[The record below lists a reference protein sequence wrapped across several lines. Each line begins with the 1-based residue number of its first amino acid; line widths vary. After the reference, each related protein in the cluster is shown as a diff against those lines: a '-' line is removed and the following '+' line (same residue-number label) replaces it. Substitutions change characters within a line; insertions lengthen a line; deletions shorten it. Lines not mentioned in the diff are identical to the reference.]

1 MSVSRPEKQ
10 GLILLSERKIMKL
23 LHLIVL
29 FATITTL
36 AACQPAE
43 PQPVFTPSAEATA
56 SPIPLPATAPKVV
69 AKLSGVIWSFDLSP
83 DGSTIAIATS
93 KGLEIYD
100 LKNFAL
106 LKSLEAGISQFDIA
120 WSPDG
125 KKLAAGVGLALA
137 KPTEY
142 SGGEAVLRVWDTSTW
157 KIVLETN
164 FAGDMVNERI
174 LDIAWKPDGLALAL
188 STDIHGVMVVD
199 AASGKLLSQ
208 QTGFA
213 SSVMEAAWSPDGSR
227 LVSTSD
233 MAYSLRRWKVDTGE
247 AVRLFD
253 QRVSNPWHVIWM
265 PDGKRIISGHVYG
278 TVCFWTVATNKC
290 DGFIQTHRT
299 AVFSM
304 AVTSDGTRLAT
315 GGGVIRIWD
324 TANGKL
330 LTAFGEDSK
339 IIYNHLEW
347 APGDQVVIS
356 MQTNMDDPEMTALR
370 LWNVST
376 GIPSIQ
382 FQGGKR

>member
-1 MSVSRPEKQ
+1 MKRNS
-10 GLILLSERKIMKL
+10 ILLVL
-23 LHLIVL
+23 LFFLG
-29 FATITTL
+29 
-36 AACQPAE
+36 ACQVAD

-56 SPIPLPATAPKVV
+56 SPIPLPYAVPKLVATLP
-69 AKLSGVIWSFDLSP
+69 GVIWSFDISP

-93 KGLEIYD
+93 RGLEIYD
-100 LKNFAL
+100 LKNLAL
-106 LKSLEAGISQFDIA
+106 LESLEAGVSQYDSS

-125 KKLAAGVGLALA
+125 KRLAAGVGLPLINA
-137 KPTEY
+137 TENA
-142 SGGEAVLRVWDTSTW
+142 GGEAVLRVWETSTW

-164 FAGDMVNERI
+164 FAGDMLNERI
-174 LDIAWKPDGLALAL
+174 LDIAWKPDGTALAL
-188 STDIHGVMVVD
+188 STDMHGVMVVD

-213 SSVMEAAWSPDGSR
+213 GSVMEAAWSPDGTR

-233 MAYSLRRWKVDTGE
+233 MAYSLRRWKADTGE

-265 PDGKRIISGHVYG
+265 KDGKRIISGHVYG

-290 DGFIQTHRT
+290 DGFIQAHRT

-324 TANGKL
+324 TASGKL

-339 IIYNHLEW
+339 IIYNQLEW
-347 APGDQVVIS
+347 VPGDQAVIS
-356 MQTNMDDPEMTALR
+356 MQTNMDDPEITAIR
-370 LWNVST
+370 LWYVST
-376 GIPSIQ
+376 GMASVQ

>member
-1 MSVSRPEKQ
+1 M
-10 GLILLSERKIMKL
+10 
-23 LHLIVL
+23 VL
-29 FATITTL
+29 FVSITIL
-36 AACQPAE
+36 SACQPSE
-43 PQPVFTPSAEATA
+43 PQPIFTLSAEATA
-56 SPIPLPATAPKVV
+56 SPVPLPAVAPKMV
-69 AKLSGVIWSFDLSP
+69 ANLPGVIWSFDISP

-100 LKNFAL
+100 LKNFDL
-106 LKSLEAGISQFDIA
+106 LESLEAGISQYDVS

-125 KKLAAGVGLALA
+125 KKLAAGVGLPLIN
-137 KPTEY
+137 PTENA
-142 SGGEAVLRVWDTSTW
+142 GGEAVLRVWNTSTW

-174 LDIAWKPDGLALAL
+174 LDIAWKPDGLGLAL

-265 PDGKRIISGHVYG
+265 KDGKRIVSGHVYG

-290 DGFIQTHRT
+290 DGFIQAHRT
-299 AVFSM
+299 AIFSM
-304 AVTSDGTRLAT
+304 AVTSNGTKLAT

-324 TANGKL
+324 TTSGKL
-330 LTAFGEDSK
+330 LTAFGEDNK

-347 APGDQVVIS
+347 TPGDQSIIS
-356 MQTNMDDPEMTALR
+356 MQTNMDDPEITAIH

-376 GIPSIQ
+376 GIASVQ